1 MKDVISSWLLGI
13 AFGAILVGSYY
24 DGVVAEEH
32 KKKLFECGKALERA
46 HKEIKIRDQDIGILL
61 RYLEEIK
68 NSNKRLE
75 KKI

>member
-1 MKDVISSWLLGI
+1 LLSK
-13 AFGAILVGSYY
+13 AILVGSYY
-24 DGVVAEEH
+24 DGFVAEEH

-75 KKI
+75 NLFFFFDK